1 MSFAFA
7 TCERIRALGFLKK
20 IYPSSVVE
28 DSDSSVKELLDIIEA
43 DEIRV
48 CDPDFHGGQIIQ
60 GTNWND
66 TTHERA
72 TAAQKERTN
81 LWWLTVE
88 FSGSE
93 GVRWNDLLAVNFNL
107 EDLWRTIKKKA

>member
-7 TCERIRALGFLKK
+7 TCERGRALEFLKK
-20 IYPSSVVE
+20 LYPSSVVE
-28 DSDSSVKELLDIIEA
+28 DSDSSVKDLLDIIEA

-60 GTNWND
+60 SGNWND

-72 TAAQKERTN
+72 SAALKK
-81 LWWLTVE
+81 
-88 FSGSE
+88 SG
-93 GVRWNDLLAVNFNL
+93 LAFG
-107 EDLWRTIKKKA
+107 A

>member
-7 TCERIRALGFLKK
+7 TCERNRALEFLKK
-20 IYPSSVVE
+20 LYPSSVVE
-28 DSDSSVKELLDIIEA
+28 DSDGSVKDLLDIIEA

-60 GTNWND
+60 SGNWND

-72 TAAQKERTN
+72 TAALKKSG
-81 LWWLTVE
+81 LT
-88 FSGSE
+88 F
-93 GVRWNDLLAVNFNL
+93 A
-107 EDLWRTIKKKA
+107 

>member
-7 TCERIRALGFLKK
+7 TCDRHNALQFLKK
-20 IYPSSVVE
+20 LYPSHTVE
-28 DSDSSVKELLDIIEA
+28 DTEASVKDLLDIIGA

-48 CDPDFHGGQIIQ
+48 CDPDYHGGQIIQ

-72 TAAQKERTN
+72 TAALKKSG
-81 LWWLTVE
+81 LE
-88 FSGSE
+88 FGGS
-93 GVRWNDLLAVNFNL
+93 
-107 EDLWRTIKKKA
+107 K

>member
-7 TCERIRALGFLKK
+7 TCERNRALEFLKK
-20 IYPSSVVE
+20 LYPSSKVE
-28 DSDSSVKELLDIIEA
+28 DTETSVKDLLDIIEA

-48 CDPDFHGGQIIQ
+48 CDPDYHGGQIIQ

-72 TAAQKERTN
+72 TAALKK
-81 LWWLTVE
+81 
-88 FSGSE
+88 SG
-93 GVRWNDLLAVNFNL
+93 LIFA
-107 EDLWRTIKKKA
+107 